1 LRGRYVDADRGLR
14 EAAVH
19 LEYHDPFW
27 TLKTV
32 HALRAGVAYYTG
44 DREGVAAAMERSRA
58 AAAVGEMVVRTER
71 VSVVRGEAWLAL
83 AEDDTSRA
91 QRLLLEC
98 ADRVGKIPV
107 YAALLYHEAMRAG
120 APPRRVHPAL
130 AALREECD
138 AQLVLAYADDALAR
152 AAEDGAAVLAC
163 ADEFEAIG
171 ALRHA
176 SECAAAGAEIFAQEG
191 RQDSARRAAARSR
204 ELHRRCQGG
213 LAPPVHGIEPDAFT
227 LTDRERQFAE
237 LAAQGASNAE
247 IADRFVLSV
256 RTVESHL
263 YRAMQK
269 LGVKDRRE
277 LKARSRPHL

>member
-1 LRGRYVDADRGLR
+1 MERCR
-14 EAAVH
+14 EAA
-19 LEYHDPFW
+19 
-27 TLKTV
+27 TT
-32 HALRAGVAYYTG
+32 
-44 DREGVAAAMERSRA
+44 
-58 AAAVGEMVVRTER
+58 GEMVVRTER
-71 VSVVRGEAWLAL
+71 VSVIRGEAWLAL
-83 AEDDTSRA
+83 AEDDPSRA

-138 AQLVLAYADDALAR
+138 AELVLAYANDAAAR
-152 AAEDGAAVLAC
+152 VAQDAPAVLAC
-163 ADEFEAIG
+163 AEEFEAIG

-176 SECAAAGAEIFAQEG
+176 SECAAAAADIFAQGG

-204 ELHRRCQGG
+204 ELHGQCQGG
-213 LAPPVHGIEPDAFT
+213 FAPPVNGIEPDEFS

-237 LAAQGASNAE
+237 LAAQGLSNAE

-277 LKARSRPHL
+277 LKARSGPHL